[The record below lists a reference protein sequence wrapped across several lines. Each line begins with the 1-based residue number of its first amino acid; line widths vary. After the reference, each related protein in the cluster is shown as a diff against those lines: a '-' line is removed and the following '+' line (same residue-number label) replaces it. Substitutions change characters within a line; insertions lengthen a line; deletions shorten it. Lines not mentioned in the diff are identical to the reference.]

1 MGPGNTGGMPIT
13 HYNMKY
19 KLADQKDDPVKEV
32 TWDKGKFLIPK
43 TVFAFF
49 L

>member
-13 HYNMKY
+13 HYIMKY

-32 TWDKGKFLIPK
+32 TWVKGKLQ
-43 TVFAFF
+43 FF
-49 L
+49 SSHASL